1 MKQMESKQT
10 NQEKKEKKKNPQLL
24 GELGMVAQ
32 EQAALQLSFVLP
44 EVLLRLQKCGWA
56 VVIWRLSIC

>member
-10 NQEKKEKKKNPQLL
+10 NQEKKEKKKKPQLL
-24 GELGMVAQ
+24 GELVMVAQ

-44 EVLLRLQKCGWA
+44 EFLLKLQKCGWA

>member
-24 GELGMVAQ
+24 GELVMVAQ

>member
-10 NQEKKEKKKNPQLL
+10 NQEKKEKKKKPQLL
-24 GELGMVAQ
+24 GELIVVAQ

-44 EVLLRLQKCGWA
+44 EVLLKLQKCGWA